1 MYNQSRVATLLSASG
16 IRSEDLI
23 RAWTSMSTIEELTGI
38 NNNKYPG
45 WKQKMTGAQKR
56 LLLIPP
62 LGRQA

>member
-1 MYNQSRVATLLSASG
+1 MYNQSRVAPLLSASG

-38 NNNKYPG
+38 INKYPG

-56 LLLIPP
+56 LLPIPP